1 MRRTFR
7 YLAIVA
13 LLLFVGHEASAQW
26 MKERGWVRKGNR
38 QFEREDYDKSVES
51 YAKALQYK
59 PDSFEAQY
67 DLASA
72 LYKTEEYA
80 KAEELLMSMLS
91 DTTRTE
97 LERGELAYNLGN
109 TQFAQQKYQDALMS
123 YRYAMRCNP
132 DDEDAKYNYALT
144 KRMLQQQQQQQQ
156 QEQEQQEQQQDQKK
170 DQKQDQKQKPE
181 DKEGQ
186 DKEGQQ
192 DKDKQNDDKQGDKDK
207 DQSQGGDKKD
217 QPTGQ
222 RPGESMSQAEREALL
237 QAIQAEE
244 DKTQNKLK
252 EGTAVGVRGGNRK
265 KW

>member
-1 MRRTFR
+1 MGRAFR
-7 YLAIVA
+7 YLTIVV
-13 LLLFVGHEASAQW
+13 LLLFVGNEASAQW

-38 QFEREDYDKSVES
+38 QFERKEFDKSLEI
-51 YAKALQYK
+51 YAKALYYK

-72 LYKTEEYA
+72 LYKTEKYD
-80 KAEELLMSMLS
+80 KAEELLISMLS

-109 TQFAQQKYQDALMS
+109 TQFAQQKYQEALMS

-132 DDEDAKYNYALT
+132 SDEDAKYNYALT

-156 QEQEQQEQQQDQKK
+156 EQEQKQD
-170 DQKQDQKQKPE
+170 QDQKQKPE
-181 DKEGQ
+181 DKKDKDQKGKQ
-186 DKEGQQ
+186 DQ
-192 DKDKQNDDKQGDKDK
+192 DKDKQGEDKQNEDKQGDKDK
-207 DQSQGGDKKD
+207 PQPQDGGEKE
-217 QPTGQ
+217 QPAGQ
-222 RPGESMSQAEREALL
+222 HPKSNMSEAEREAIL
-237 QAIQAEE
+237 QAMQAEE

-252 EGTAVGVRGGNRK
+252 EGTAIGVRGGNRK

>member
-38 QFEREDYDKSVES
+38 QFEREDYDKSLES
-51 YAKALQYK
+51 YAKALYYK

-144 KRMLQQQQQQQQ
+144 KRMLQQQQ

>member
-144 KRMLQQQQQQQQ
+144 KRMLQQQQQ
-156 QEQEQQEQQQDQKK
+156 EQEQQEQQQDQKK
-170 DQKQDQKQKPE
+170 EQQQDQKQKPE

>member
-1 MRRTFR
+1 MGRAFR
-7 YLAIVA
+7 YLTIVV
-13 LLLFVGHEASAQW
+13 LLLFVGNEASAQW

-109 TQFAQQKYQDALMS
+109 TQFAQQKYQDALLS

-144 KRMLQQQQQQQQ
+144 KRMLQQQQ

-207 DQSQGGDKKD
+207 PQPQDGGEKE
-217 QPTGQ
+217 QPAGQ
-222 RPGESMSQAEREALL
+222 HPKSNMSEAERDAIL
-237 QAIQAEE
+237 QAMQAEE